1 MNLPSKIANLERL
14 IGNTPLIEISFKY
27 KEKYLKIYSKVEYYN
42 LTGSIKDRIAIYMI
56 KKAYLDKRLKENDI
70 IVEATSGNTGISFS
84 AIGTYL
90 GHEVHIYMPDWLS
103 CERKK
108 LLESYNAK
116 LHLVSKEDGGFL
128 KCISLAEEYSKNS
141 PNIFLPGQ
149 FSNKDNI
156 YAHYY
161 STGPEIYSSLKKHNL
176 KADLFIAGVGTGGTV
191 MGIGKYLREKNN
203 HIKIYP
209 LEPSNSPTIS
219 TGKHTTTHHRI
230 QGISDEFIPPIL
242 DLSKL
247 NDVIGVDD
255 GDSIIMAQMIC
266 KKFGLGIGISSGA
279 NFIGAVKALELNNF
293 KGNIVTVFSDDNKK
307 YLSTDLMNTEPVKD
321 GFISSDIELIDLKV
335 L

>member
-1 MNLPSKIANLERL
+1 MDILDRLNTLEKL
-14 IGNTPLIEISFKY
+14 IGNTPLVEILFKY
-27 KEKYLKIYSKVEYYN
+27 KGKTLKIYSKIEHYN

-56 KKAYLDKRLKENDI
+56 KKAYEDKRLKKSDI
-70 IVEATSGNTGISFS
+70 IVEATSGNTGISFA

-116 LHLVSKEDGGFL
+116 LHLVSKEEGGFL
-128 KCISLAEEYSKNS
+128 KCISLADECSKNCS
-141 PNIFLPGQ
+141 GIFLPGQ
-149 FSNKDNI
+149 FSNIDNTF
-156 YAHYY
+156 AHYY
-161 STGPEIYSSLKKHNL
+161 STGPEIYHALKKHNL

-191 MGIGKYLREKNN
+191 MGIGKYLKEKNHN
-203 HIKIYP
+203 IKIYP
-209 LEPSNSPTIS
+209 LEPSNSPIIS
-219 TGKHTTTHHRI
+219 TGKHVATHHRI
-230 QGISDEFIPPIL
+230 QGISDEFIPSIL

-279 NFIGAVKALELNNF
+279 NFIGAIKALEANNF
-293 KGNIVTVFSDDNKK
+293 KGNIVTVFPDDNKK
-307 YLSTDLMNTEPVKD
+307 YLSTDLMNVEPIKKN
-321 GFISSDIELIDLKV
+321 FISPHIELLDLKV

>member
-1 MNLPSKIANLERL
+1 MNIVIAGLGKFGKELTENL
-14 IGNTPLIEISFKY
+14 S
-27 KEKYLKIYSKVEYYN
+27 KEKHNITVIDNKASVVE
-42 LTGSIKDRIAIYMI
+42 
-56 KKAYLDKRLKENDI
+56 DI
-70 IVEATSGNTGISFS
+70 INRYDVMGIVGN
-84 AIGTYL
+84 AA
-90 GHEVHIYMPDWLS
+90 
-103 CERKK
+103 
-108 LLESYNAK
+108 SYDIQRDANVA
-116 LHLVSKEDGGFL
+116 
-128 KCISLAEEYSKNS
+128 
-141 PNIFLPGQ
+141 
-149 FSNKDNI
+149 
-156 YAHYY
+156 
-161 STGPEIYSSLKKHNL
+161 

-219 TGKHTTTHHRI
+219 TGKHNTTHHRI

-307 YLSTDLMNTEPVKD
+307 YLSTDLMNNEPVKD